1 MPFGIRSAPE
11 IFQHKMYKLIEG
23 MSHVDV
29 VADDVVVVGYGET
42 QEQATQE
49 HDKNLMAFL
58 QLCQDHG
65 LKLNI
70 EKLTLQQ
77 TEVSFIGHVAT
88 GDGLRVDPGKVK
100 AICNMPAPT
109 DKAVVRRLFCMVQ
122 YLSKFLPNLSDI
134 TKP

>member
-11 IFQHKMYKLIEG
+11 IFQRRIHKLIEG
-23 MSHVDV
+23 MPHIEV
-29 VADDVVVVGYGET
+29 VANDFVVVGYGET

-88 GDGLRVDPGKVK
+88 GDGL
-100 AICNMPAPT
+100 
-109 DKAVVRRLFCMVQ
+109 
-122 YLSKFLPNLSDI
+122 
-134 TKP
+134 